1 MSGRRG
7 ERGTAAMEL
16 PLLIALVLIP
26 LGLLVITVPTWIE
39 RQHAARVAA
48 SEAGRAIVTSASDDP
63 FADADAVVAA
73 VALGHGLPAGAL
85 ELEVGSVLARGV
97 PVTVEVTVE
106 IPAVRLPG
114 LSSLAPVRWTASHT
128 ERYPDLAELPS

>member
-1 MSGRRG
+1 MRDRPG

-16 PLLIALVLIP
+16 PLLIALVLVP

-48 SEAGRAIVTSASDDP
+48 SEAGRAIVTSTSDDP
-63 FADADAVVAA
+63 LGEAEAVVAA
-73 VALGHGLPAGAL
+73 VGLGHGLPAGAL
-85 ELEVGSVLARGV
+85 ELGV
-97 PVTVEVTVE
+97 PPVLVRGAMVTVEVTVE

-114 LSSLAPVRWTASHT
+114 LTSLAPVRWTASHT